1 MRSWIRHALGLL
13 VAMFFLWLALRDV
26 DHQKLWSSL
35 AAASPGLLILG
46 GALSLAVSAIH
57 CTKII
62 ILMSALRRIHFLSTF
77 SAELVSILV
86 DIVLPL
92 RLQELVR
99 AFIIG
104 RSEGLPPSRVLG
116 VQVVEK
122 AVELPL
128 LLGLLL
134 LLGLSRPLPPWALST
149 VYAGFG
155 SVTVVM
161 LVLGLVIARP
171 AAFERPINWLGG
183 QAIPGARQV
192 SGVMA
197 EVLTGMRL
205 ASTSLPRFV
214 AIVLI
219 TAVEWSVLAAA
230 LWFAVASIGV
240 HLSPGELL
248 GLLVASFVAF
258 AVPSSTTAALGIYEF
273 TGKTM
278 MMMLFGMGAE
288 QALAVVVVAHATL
301 VGFGILGGLA
311 GVVLANMSI
320 TEVRQ
325 GVESMKGT
333 GERGTGN
340 EQRGTGNGERGMSNG
355 E

>member
-1 MRSWIRHALGLL
+1 MLSLMHPWIRHALGLL
-13 VAMFFLWLALRDV
+13 LASFFLWLSMRDV
-26 DHQKLWSSL
+26 DLAQLGSSL
-35 AAASPGLLILG
+35 ASVSYPLFCLG
-46 GALSLAVSAIH
+46 GLLSLAVSAVH

-62 ILMSALRRIHFLSTF
+62 ILMAGIRRIRFLSTF

-86 DIVLPL
+86 DIVLPM

-104 RSEGLPPSRVLG
+104 RSEGLPASRILG

-134 LLGLSRPLPPWALST
+134 LLGSTRPLPAWAMST
-149 VYAGFG
+149 VYAGLG
-155 SVTVVM
+155 SVTLVM
-161 LVLGLVIARP
+161 LVLGFVIAWP
-171 AAFERPINWLGG
+171 TVFERPIRWFGRLGF
-183 QAIPGARQV
+183 PGARPV
-192 SGVMA
+192 SALMF
-197 EVLTGMRL
+197 EVLTGMRQ
-205 ASTSLPRFV
+205 ASTSVGRFV
-214 AIVLI
+214 AIVMI
-219 TAVEWSVLAAA
+219 TMVEWALLAGA
-230 LWFAVASIGV
+230 LWLAVAAIGV

-278 MMMLFGMGAE
+278 LMMLFGMAAE

-311 GVVLANMSI
+311 GVVLANVSI
-320 TEVRQ
+320 SEVRQ
-325 GVESMKGT
+325 GVGEVQREHENGDEEPQVKSDESG
-333 GERGTGN
+333 GI
-340 EQRGTGNGERGMSNG
+340 
-355 E
+355 